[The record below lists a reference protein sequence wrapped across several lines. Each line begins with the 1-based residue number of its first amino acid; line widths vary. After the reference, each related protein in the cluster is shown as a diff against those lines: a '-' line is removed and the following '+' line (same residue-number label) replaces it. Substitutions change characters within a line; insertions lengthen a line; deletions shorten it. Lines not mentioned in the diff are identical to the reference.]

1 MKQMVATVVAGLLCL
16 GLSCGGAYAA
26 DKDAAEAVAGAKSI
40 AWSLDDD
47 RTEMVVAISPA
58 RQTLQ
63 IAGSAGTLLGA
74 SISAIQNEKYRK
86 AIEEVLQDY
95 DGNAVFRERLE
106 ARLGQALG
114 NRAVRINPMGSTAG
128 SNDVRTLQD
137 ERLERG
143 AAAGQDLVLDLR
155 AEYGLFGYKGL
166 LVAKLEAKLYET
178 KTGHR
183 VWSDNL
189 LASPEVILASDKLKD
204 PTANLMPNLS
214 DPRFGADE
222 NAVAQW
228 TGDGGKLFRERF
240 ETAVDG
246 CISALLTE
254 LGLVQEAPGAYYLG
268 RVYLMRK
275 KFEAA
280 QTYFNMAL
288 SIDPKNAD
296 AKNGLSVALAH
307 DGKVDQALATEQE
320 LMASHPEYGPAH
332 YNAAWWL
339 AMEKGDAV
347 AAKGHYEKAKALGM
361 PENKKLEKAV
371 G

>member
-1 MKQMVATVVAGLLCL
+1 MKRMVAMTVAAVLC
-16 GLSCGGAYAA
+16 SGAFAA
-26 DKDAAEAVAGAKSI
+26 DKDAAAAVQAAKSV

-95 DGNAVFRERLE
+95 DGNAIFRERLE
-106 ARLGQALG
+106 SRLTQALG
-114 NRAVRINPMGSTAG
+114 NRAHRINPMGSTAG

-137 ERLERG
+137 ERLERL
-143 AAAGQDLVLDLR
+143 AAEGNDLVLDLE

-166 LVAKLEAKLYET
+166 LVAKLDAKLYDA
-178 KTGHR
+178 KNQRH
-183 VWSDNL
+183 VWIDSL

-240 ETAVDG
+240 EAAVDG

-275 KFEAA
+275 QFEAA
-280 QTYFNMAL
+280 ESYFNMAL
-288 SIDPKNAD
+288 SIDPNNAD
-296 AKNGLSVALAH
+296 AKNGLSVAQAH
-307 DGKVDQALATEQE
+307 DGKVDDALATAQQ
-320 LMASHPEYGPAH
+320 LMSSHPEYGPAH
-332 YNAAWWL
+332 YNTAWWL
-339 AMEKGDAV
+339 ATEKNDAA
-347 AAKGHYEKAKALGM
+347 AAKPHYEKAKQLGM
-361 PENKKLEKAV
+361 PENKKLEKSL
-371 G
+371 